1 MLCLQKL
8 QSDQLHP
15 VLIHG
20 HCLVFLPSAVSELAK
35 KGWHHCPAICRII
48 LLLIFTVEHEVKA
61 LLSLQPPGI
70 LVLSSISLETT
81 WHQLNKSISS
91 RPQSLH
97 SFVLQPLSRLW
108 CSDTFYFVFIPF
120 QLRCILK
127 KKGLEIC
134 VLQLFYYIVIRHV
147 LGNAGSCFMSSWGC
161 FK

>member
-8 QSDQLHP
+8 KSDQLHP

-20 HCLVFLPSAVSELAK
+20 HCLVFLPSAISELAK
-35 KGWHHCPAICRII
+35 KGWHHCPALCRII

-97 SFVLQPLSRLW
+97 SLSYSL
-108 CSDTFYFVFIPF
+108 CPVCGVQTHFTLFSFHFSSDVYS
-120 QLRCILK
+120 R
-127 KKGLEIC
+127 KKG
-134 VLQLFYYIVIRHV
+134 
-147 LGNAGSCFMSSWGC
+147 
-161 FK
+161 